1 MINLNRINDFLSHN
15 QKTSSILSNRLHII
29 LNNVLYEE
37 QRHNY
42 LLQNNKLTTRQLIS
56 YLKYVSSNKKD
67 NSLTKVLIL
76 YLMGED

>member
-1 MINLNRINDFLSHN
+1 MINLNRINEFFSNN
-15 QKTSSILSNRLHII
+15 QTVSSILSHRLSII
-29 LNNVLYEE
+29 LKNVLYEE
-37 QRHNY
+37 ERHNY
-42 LLQNNKLTTRQLIS
+42 LLQNNQLTTQQLIS

>member
-15 QKTSSILSNRLHII
+15 QKTSSILSNRLNVI